1 MSSKNKRLVLIVG
14 FPGSGKTA
22 SLRDLEDQ
30 EGVLFLNCESGKDI
44 PFKNKFHEEV
54 ITDPYDVL
62 EHIADAEDDSKFHTV
77 VIDSLTMMMEMFES
91 VHIVGA
97 KDSRAEWGNYNQ
109 FFKELMQQYV
119 APSRLRFIF
128 IAHIDSELNE
138 ESGLK
143 EVYVPVKGALKRN
156 GVEAFFSVIVAAVK
170 MPLKKLKG
178 YENDLLEITPRE
190 EKLGYKHVFQT
201 QTTKDS
207 LGDRLRGP
215 FDMWTIEET
224 YIDNNAQNL
233 LTVLDDY
240 YEE

>member
-128 IAHIDSELNE
+128 IAHIDSDLNE
-138 ESGLK
+138 ESALK
-143 EVYVPVKGALKRN
+143 EVYVPVKGALQRN

>member
-44 PFKNKFHEEV
+44 PFKNKFQEEI

-62 EHIADAEDDSKFHTV
+62 EHIAEAEDNPKMHTV

-119 APSRLRFIF
+119 ATSRLRFIF
-128 IAHIDSELNE
+128 TAHIDSDLNE

-156 GVEAFFSVIVAAVK
+156 GVEAYFSVIVAAVK

-178 YENDLLEITPRE
+178 YENDLLVITPRE
-190 EKLGYKHVFQT
+190 EKLGFKHVYQT

-215 FDMWTIEET
+215 FDMWEIEET
-224 YIDNNAQNL
+224 YIDNNGQNL
-233 LTVLDDY
+233 LNVLDDY
-240 YEE
+240 YEA